1 MTDASSR
8 PRGALRVSLS
18 TSTREVS
25 RSRRLVRDWLARHGV
40 NSLNETAVLLV
51 SELVTNALMHGRPP
65 LELRVRVLD
74 TGGVRVEVL
83 DAAGGEPPVRRR
95 ASLDAATG
103 RGIGIVATLAAR
115 WGSQPVTAG
124 KLVWAELDPVRSR
137 TST

>member
-1 MTDASSR
+1 
-8 PRGALRVSLS
+8 
-18 TSTREVS
+18 
-25 RSRRLVRDWLARHGV
+25 VRDWLARHGA
-40 NSLNETAVLLV
+40 NSLIETAVLLV

-103 RGIGIVATLAAR
+103 RGVGIVATLAAR
-115 WGSQPVTAG
+115 WGSQPVAAG